1 MLYVC
6 QLFQGIDIGI
16 LETFCSRI
24 GRGDAQPFGSG
35 YGTDNRDVSFSLFLK
50 IMKGGS
56 DHSYKSCTI
65 GF

>member
-35 YGTDNRDVSFSLFLK
+35 YGTDNSDVSFSLFLK
-50 IMKGGS
+50 
-56 DHSYKSCTI
+56 
-65 GF
+65 